1 MRFRPLLLT
10 AIASTVLLLAACG
23 GDGDSHPAPKAFKT
37 LDGKQPLVVVF
48 NGGLPPV
55 RKHI

>member
-1 MRFRPLLLT
+1 MEARILGVSESGSLDD
-10 AIASTVLLLAACG
+10 STSDAG
-23 GDGDSHPAPKAFKT
+23 QKNGK
-37 LDGKQPLVVVF
+37 DGKQPLVVVF